1 MLTGSTRT
9 TVPELPLNA
18 VAGTV
23 FPVDADGV
31 VLGRDS
37 TGRPVL
43 LRWFDSVPRRLVFIG
58 GWWAAQVL
66 VSRCLAV
73 GAMVAVEARGG
84 ADPAEVVASGN
95 QWLGL
100 GRLVTGSNGRVR
112 PMPAN
117 VDEWPATAAQP
128 VLRLRDVGPAG
139 AAPRPGGPWHTELAV
154 LSSVGPAA
162 SRSIAD
168 ADVVLVQR
176 PAQDDADLVRLAL
189 NLGPEYTPLLGAME
203 NDMVAAFG
211 GGVVR
216 YTWLTPTP
224 VERQLFG

>member
-1 MLTGSTRT
+1 MLTGGART
-9 TVPELPLNA
+9 TVPELPLES
-18 VAGTV
+18 VTGTV

-37 TGRPVL
+37 SGRPVL
-43 LRWFDSVPRRLVFIG
+43 LRWFDTVPRRMVFIG
-58 GWWAAQVL
+58 GWWAAQIL

-73 GAMVAVEARGG
+73 GAMVAVDASPD
-84 ADPAEVVASGN
+84 ADPADVVANAN
-95 QWLGL
+95 QWLAL
-100 GRLVTGSNGRVR
+100 GRLTTRTNGRIR
-112 PMPAN
+112 PVPPN

-128 VLRLRDVGPAG
+128 VLRLRDVGPGG
-139 AAPRPGGPWHTELAV
+139 AAQDPRRPWHTELTV
-154 LSSVGPAA
+154 LSTVGPTAGRA
-162 SRSIAD
+162 IAD

-176 PAQDDADLVRLAL
+176 PAPPQADLVRLAL
-189 NLGPEYTPLLGAME
+189 SLGPEYTPLLGAME
-203 NDMVAAFG
+203 NDMIAAFG